1 MINDPERSEYFKQFP
16 PKGIRTSFFFIADI
30 SKTSISNINAGGNG
44 AYLKFCDTN
53 KFYYCDNDRTSIIR
67 EDISGNFYYNERLC
81 RNSYK
86 KVYILLDK
94 IVKLTRTKLSHT
106 KSFPLTRTDKT
117 YQIQQV
123 ALLVPLFQFSTKRQQ
138 IAAKDKVPCHAK
150 ATQNYKP
157 CFRTSKDLFHKAK
170 EKYVDGL
177 KDKAVYEEINKKSG
191 ETYYSSSKSGEI
203 GDTRQVTGK
212 KKRRK
217 RAKER
222 AHRNFQENSQR
233 G

>member
-16 PKGIRTSFFFIADI
+16 PNGIRTNFFFIADI

-44 AYLKFCDTN
+44 AYLKSRNIN

-67 EDISGNFYYNERLC
+67 ESISGKFHYNERLC
-81 RNSYK
+81 RNCYK
-86 KVYILLDK
+86 KVYILSDK
-94 IVKLTRTKLSHT
+94 IVKLSLTYAKT

-123 ALLVPLFQFSTKRQQ
+123 ALLVPLLQFSTKRQQ
-138 IAAKDKVPCHAK
+138 IAEKDEVPCHAN
-150 ATQNYKP
+150 ASQNSKP
-157 CFRTSKDLFHKAK
+157 CFRTSKDVLYKAK

-177 KDKAVYEEINKKSG
+177 KDKPVYEEINKKLG
-191 ETYYSSSKSGEI
+191 ETYYSSSKSGEL
-203 GDTRQVTGK
+203 GDTRKITGK

-222 AHRNFQENSQR
+222 VHRNFQENSQR